1 MHATERHDRI
11 EGLRAQV
18 REHDISR
25 WIGTQLE
32 DLAALRPVEA

>member
-1 MHATERHDRI
+1 
-11 EGLRAQV
+11 V

-32 DLAALRPVEA
+32 DLTALRPVKA